1 MASGRVMV
9 TIMFS
14 TDMVL
19 LVLRKVMV
27 MLRVSPATRSLPP

>member
-1 MASGRVMV
+1 MASGMVMV

-14 TDMVL
+14 TAMVL

-27 MLRVSPATRSLPP
+27 TLRVSPATRSPLP